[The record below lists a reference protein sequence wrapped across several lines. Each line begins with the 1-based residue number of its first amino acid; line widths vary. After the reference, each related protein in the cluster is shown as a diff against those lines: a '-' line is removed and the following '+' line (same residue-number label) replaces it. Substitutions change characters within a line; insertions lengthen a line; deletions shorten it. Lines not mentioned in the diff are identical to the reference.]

1 MHINNQSIVA
11 ITGSTANY
19 LNKVIFNSVIL
30 KYQNNFY
37 QNHWFY
43 FNYVDRVLWLPWKNF
58 VDKKRFG
65 SYVKLLKRLKSRNSI
80 INQKIK
86 DEESFK

>member
-30 KYQNNFY
+30 NYQNNF
-37 QNHWFY
+37 F
-43 FNYVDRVLWLPWKNF
+43 
-58 VDKKRFG
+58 
-65 SYVKLLKRLKSRNSI
+65 
-80 INQKIK
+80 
-86 DEESFK
+86 

>member
-30 KYQNNFY
+30 KYQNNF
-37 QNHWFY
+37 FEG
-43 FNYVDRVLWLPWKNF
+43 RKSLVLF
-58 VDKKRFG
+58 
-65 SYVKLLKRLKSRNSI
+65 
-80 INQKIK
+80 
-86 DEESFK
+86 